1 MPLHYTKVKIFA
13 NACKIMKAALSYWDS
28 FSSSVARIEI
38 SRVCSRTKSF
48 DQSKTMLNGEVTLR
62 VRRTHPASWTRA
74 LSLFMDK
81 SPTITIFDIAQASGV
96 SYSTVSRVLN
106 GFEFVKADT
115 RQRVLKVAE
124 DLGYVA
130 NLQARSLAG
139 GKSKIIGVLVPSLEN
154 GYISAIAQGIDEE
167 LTKAG
172 YDLMLYTTHHKQGKE
187 AQYAKTI
194 ASGLTDGL
202 LLMVPLIPSSQLES
216 NYLTALRQKGF
227 PYVLIDQTDA
237 ANQSTVV
244 DSNNRQG
251 AYEAITYL
259 IKLGHKRIGFI
270 TGNMEINAA
279 RERLEGYK
287 TALKENNLA
296 FEKSLVVKGDFTQR
310 AGYEAAKELLQLQQP
325 PTAIFSPNDL
335 AAFGVMEAIREAGL
349 RIPEDMSVIGFD
361 DLPQASLT
369 YPKLT
374 TVRQP
379 LQEMGKVAVKLL
391 LEQIEQPS
399 QATQHVTL
407 ETQLV
412 KRDSCKSIEGTS

>member
-1 MPLHYTKVKIFA
+1 
-13 NACKIMKAALSYWDS
+13 
-28 FSSSVARIEI
+28 
-38 SRVCSRTKSF
+38 
-48 DQSKTMLNGEVTLR
+48 
-62 VRRTHPASWTRA
+62 
-74 LSLFMDK
+74 MDK
-81 SPTITIFDIAQASGV
+81 TQTITIFDIAQASGV

-106 GFEFVKADT
+106 GFEFVKVDT

-167 LTKAG
+167 LTKGG

-187 AQYAKTI
+187 AQYARAI

-237 ANQSTVV
+237 VNQSTVI

-251 AYEAITYL
+251 AYEATDYL
-259 IKLGHKRIGFI
+259 IKLGHTRIGFI

-287 TALKENNLA
+287 TVLKKNNLI
-296 FEKSLVVKGDFTQR
+296 FEQALVVKGDFTQR
-310 AGYEAAKELLQLQQP
+310 AGYEAAKTLLQLRQP

-335 AAFGVMEAIREAGL
+335 AAFGVMDAVREAGL

-361 DLPQASLT
+361 DIPQASLT

-374 TVRQP
+374 SVRQP
-379 LQEMGKVAVKLL
+379 LQEMGRIAVKLL
-391 LEQIEQPS
+391 LEQIHQPDR
-399 QATQHVTL
+399 ATQHITL

-412 KRDSCKSIEGTS
+412 KRDSCKSIERAS

>member
-1 MPLHYTKVKIFA
+1 
-13 NACKIMKAALSYWDS
+13 
-28 FSSSVARIEI
+28 
-38 SRVCSRTKSF
+38 
-48 DQSKTMLNGEVTLR
+48 
-62 VRRTHPASWTRA
+62 
-74 LSLFMDK
+74 MDK
-81 SPTITIFDIAQASGV
+81 LQTITIFDIAQASGV

-251 AYEAITYL
+251 AYEATTYL
-259 IKLGHKRIGFI
+259 VGLGHKRIGFI
-270 TGNMEINAA
+270 MGHMEINAA

-287 TALKENNLA
+287 TALKENNLT
-296 FEKSLVVKGDFTQR
+296 FEKSLIVKGDFTQR
-310 AGYEAAKELLQLQQP
+310 AGYEAAKELLQLRQP

-379 LQEMGKVAVKLL
+379 LQEMGRIAVKLL
-391 LEQIEQPS
+391 LEQIEQPNR
-399 QATQHVTL
+399 ATQHVTL

-412 KRDSCKSIEGTS
+412 KRDSCKSIEGTL

>member
-1 MPLHYTKVKIFA
+1 
-13 NACKIMKAALSYWDS
+13 
-28 FSSSVARIEI
+28 
-38 SRVCSRTKSF
+38 
-48 DQSKTMLNGEVTLR
+48 
-62 VRRTHPASWTRA
+62 
-74 LSLFMDK
+74 MDK
-81 SPTITIFDIAQASGV
+81 LQTITIFDIAQASGV

-251 AYEAITYL
+251 AYEATDYL
-259 IKLGHKRIGFI
+259 IKLGHTRIGFI

-287 TALKENNLA
+287 TALEKNNLA
-296 FEKSLVVKGDFTQR
+296 FEQSLFVKGDFTQR
-310 AGYEAAKELLQLQQP
+310 AGYEAAKTLLQMRQP
-325 PTAIFSPNDL
+325 PTAMFSANDL
-335 AAFGVMEAIREAGL
+335 AAFGAMDAIREAGL
-349 RIPEDMSVIGFD
+349 RIPEDVSVIGFD
-361 DLPQASLT
+361 DITQASLA

-379 LQEMGKVAVKLL
+379 LQEMGRVAVKLL
-391 LEQIEQPS
+391 LEQIHHPDTKIKQ
-399 QATQHVTL
+399 VTL
-407 ETQLV
+407 ETSLMI
-412 KRDSCKSIEGTS
+412 RDSCKALILEP